1 MVSSSVSDNTFE
13 AQGSHLEILVKFKC
27 LDLDLNDQK
36 DVVKGSKCG
45 FLSSQVSRGL
55 FSCGLD
61 EYLGT
66 TKNYILYIL
75 CFTVLHN
82 CVHAI
87 I

>member
-36 DVVKGSKCG
+36 DVVQGSKCG

-55 FSCGLD
+55 F
-61 EYLGT
+61 
-66 TKNYILYIL
+66 
-75 CFTVLHN
+75 
-82 CVHAI
+82 
-87 I
+87 